1 MKRSALKASNLALV
15 PSAQESTKPQQQRSE
30 PPVDYFDG
38 WLSSVATD
46 VVQERR
52 PAAKRALTLDDIIK
66 VSRSTIREGS
76 DHRHWPPDVVRKF
89 LVAEVINRKSKA
101 DQ

>member
-15 PSAQESTKPQQQRSE
+15 SSAQESTNAPEQRSE

-38 WLSSVATD
+38 WLTSVATE
-46 VVQERR
+46 VVQEQR

-76 DHRHWPPDVVRKF
+76 EHRHWPPDVVKKF
-89 LVAEVINRKSKA
+89 LVAEVINRKSKT

>member
-1 MKRSALKASNLALV
+1 MKRSALKSSALALV
-15 PSAQESTKPQQQRSE
+15 PSAEESHTSPEQSSE

-38 WLSSVATD
+38 WLTSVVTE

-52 PAAKRALTLDDIIK
+52 PAAKRALTLDDMIK

-76 DHRHWPPDVVRKF
+76 DHRHWPPDVVKKF
-89 LVAEVINRKSKA
+89 LVAEVIRRKNK
-101 DQ
+101 DN